1 MLAGEYDF
9 NSQTSATRII
19 YHVLSRSGWRVFDLG
34 MVSGR
39 RMWIVLVVVAVA
51 AAVVYYYAFMMNP
64 APEITGIVW
73 SRSGGF
79 AGFDETLTIGSEGSA
94 VLSSNYLGDAE
105 FTLTEEEWEGLGALI
120 TDSGF
125 MELDA
130 NYGAKS
136 GVADFFTYSLTV
148 ELDSTS
154 KKVQWVD
161 DWASEGE
168 LPSGLGDIGEAILV
182 LIQGTGTGGVEGVVS
197 DDSGNLMPGLSVMII
212 RGSAGFP
219 EIAAITG
226 EDGGYSI
233 GSIPPGVFTLGVR
246 GESGEL
252 LAEDSVFVRGG
263 ETSRLDFVVSGEIV
277 YDQSGGVGLFEEG
290 IHIVATE
297 GDPTAPEVVEGF
309 VIRND
314 YWGMLKDSSTVN
326 ASTDDFVSVLISRG
340 DHPTGGY
347 LIRVQY
353 WFWLESYPVVFKFP
367 VELTDPGEGV
377 MVTEAFTNP
386 IALVPVG
393 RLDPGL
399 YVARAHIDRFIMTYD
414 DEGNPVYDQVETLV
428 DEVWE
433 TEFEVS

>member
-9 NSQTSATRII
+9 NSQAKAARII
-19 YHVLSRSGWRVFDLG
+19 YLGRSGSGWRVPDLG
-34 MVSGR
+34 MFSDR
-39 RMWIVLVVVAVA
+39 RTFIVLIVVAVA
-51 AAVVYYYAFMMNP
+51 AAAVYYYSFMMKP

-73 SRSGGF
+73 RRSGGF
-79 AGFDETLTIGSEGSA
+79 AGFDETLTIGSEGSVA
-94 VLSSNYLGDAE
+94 LSSNYLGEVE
-105 FTLTEEEWEGLGALI
+105 FTLTEEEWGVLGALI

-125 MELDA
+125 IELDA

-161 DWASEGE
+161 DWASEEE
-168 LPSGLGDIGEAILV
+168 LPSGLGDIGEAILA
-182 LIQGTGTGGVEGVVS
+182 LIQGTGTGGVEGIVS
-197 DDSGNLMPGLSVMII
+197 DDSGNLLSGYSVSII

-233 GSIPPGVFTLGVR
+233 GSIPPGIFTLGVR
-246 GESGEL
+246 DETGVL

-277 YDQSGGVGLFEEG
+277 YDQSGGVGLFEER
-290 IHIVATE
+290 IHIIATE

-309 VIRND
+309 VIWND
-314 YWGMLKDSSTVN
+314 YWGMLKN
-326 ASTDDFVSVLISRG
+326 ASTVSASTEDFVSVLISRG

-347 LIRVQY
+347 LIRIQY
-353 WFWLESYPVVFKFP
+353 WFWLESYPVVFRFP
-367 VELTDPGEGV
+367 VEFTDPGEGV
-377 MVTEAFTNP
+377 MVTEALTNP
-386 IALVPVG
+386 IALIPVG
-393 RLDPGL
+393 KLDPGR
-399 YVARAHIDRFIMTYD
+399 YVVRAHIDRFIMTYD
-414 DEGNPVYDQVETLV
+414 DEGNPVYDHVKTLV
-428 DEVWE
+428 EEVWE